1 MTMFDKIIDRIVLSI
16 VRHLV
21 TIEAQLTQIAEKQDK
36 LAFDVEQRLMK
47 RARKAAKK
55 AEP

>member
-1 MTMFDKIIDRIVLSI
+1 MFDKIIDRIVLSI